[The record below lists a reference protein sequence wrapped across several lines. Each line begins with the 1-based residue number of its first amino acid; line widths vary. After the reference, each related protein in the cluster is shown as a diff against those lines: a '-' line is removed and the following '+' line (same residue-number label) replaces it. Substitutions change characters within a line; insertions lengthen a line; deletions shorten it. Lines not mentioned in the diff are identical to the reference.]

1 MKNLLNIF
9 TPMNINDLLSLTSS
23 SLRSNPLRSFLS
35 SLGVFMGVFAVSGTL
50 QVSDIGKIYL
60 KTQLQKM
67 ESPQISIQ
75 APYNSV
81 TSQQKKYQSEDIAWL
96 KTKLSGWKYIA
107 PVQNGGNDAIFWG
120 IQKINVESQA
130 VTADF
135 LPMSGRKLIAGEF
148 FTVNDLQQTRSVVVI
163 DQLLAQKLFKGK
175 NPLRKMITFQNKS
188 YYIQG
193 FIQTRNINTWGDEQ
207 GLILIPLSV
216 YQSLK
221 SSPFFDKIT
230 ITPKNPENI
239 EQIQNQ
245 ATSIL
250 KKRFPNVDI
259 YASSNVDQV
268 KDLEKVLNGVTI
280 IILVI
285 GSISLFVGG
294 VGIANITIASV
305 VERTPEIGLRRAI
318 GATQKNILIQFL
330 LEATFIS
337 MTGGIIAIATVQGIT
352 IMTVTLLNLPYQ
364 FTYQTPLVSLSS
376 AIIVGI
382 VSSFLPALRA
392 SKLDPV
398 EALRSQ

>member
-1 MKNLLNIF
+1 MKIF
-9 TPMNINDLLSLTSS
+9 TLMNINDLLSLTFN
-23 SLRSNPLRSFLS
+23 SLRSNPSRSFLS

-67 ESPQISIQ
+67 ESPQIYIQ
-75 APYNSV
+75 SPYNLF
-81 TSQQKKYQSEDIAWL
+81 TSQPKKYQNEDLLWL

-107 PVQNGGNDAIFWG
+107 PLQNGGNDTILLG
-120 IQKINVESQA
+120 NQKINVESQA
-130 VTADF
+130 VTPDF
-135 LPMSGRKLIAGEF
+135 LAISGRKLIAGKF
-148 FTVNDLQQTRSVVVI
+148 FTINDLQQTRSVVII

-175 NPLRKMITFQNKS
+175 NPLRKMIYFQNKS

-193 FIQTRNINTWGDEQ
+193 IIQNKTSDSWSDNQ

-221 SSPFFDKIT
+221 SSPFFEKIT
-230 ITPKNPENI
+230 ITPQNPENI
-239 EQIQNQ
+239 EQLQNQ
-245 ATSIL
+245 AISIL
-250 KKRFPNVDI
+250 RKRFPNMDI
-259 YASSNVDQV
+259 LAYSNVDQI
-268 KDLEKVLNGVTI
+268 KSLEKLLNNVTI
-280 IILVI
+280 ILLLI

-305 VERTPEIGLRRAI
+305 LERTSEIGLRRAI
-318 GATQKNILIQFL
+318 GATQKDILIQFL

-337 MTGGIIAIATVQGIT
+337 ITGGIIAIATVQGIT
-352 IMTVTLLNLPYQ
+352 MITVILLNLPYQ
-364 FTYQTPLVSLSS
+364 FSYQTPLVSLGS
-376 AIIVGI
+376 AIMVGI
-382 VSSFLPALRA
+382 ISSFLPALRA

>member
-1 MKNLLNIF
+1 M
-9 TPMNINDLLSLTSS
+9 
-23 SLRSNPLRSFLS
+23 
-35 SLGVFMGVFAVSGTL
+35 
-50 QVSDIGKIYL
+50 
-60 KTQLQKM
+60 
-67 ESPQISIQ
+67 
-75 APYNSV
+75 
-81 TSQQKKYQSEDIAWL
+81 
-96 KTKLSGWKYIA
+96 
-107 PVQNGGNDAIFWG
+107 
-120 IQKINVESQA
+120 ESQA
-130 VTADF
+130 VTPDF
-135 LPMSGRKLIAGEF
+135 LPISGRKLIAGQF
-148 FTVNDLQQTRSVVVI
+148 FTVNDLQQIRSVVVI

-175 NPLRKMITFQNKS
+175 NSLGKMIYFQNKS

-193 FIQTRNINTWGDEQ
+193 IIQTRKSNTWGEEQ

-245 ATSIL
+245 AISIL

-259 YASSNVDQV
+259 YAFSNVEEV
-268 KDLEKVLNGVTI
+268 KNLEKVLNGVTI
-280 IILVI
+280 ILLLI
-285 GSISLFVGG
+285 GSIALFVGG

-337 MTGGIIAIATVQGIT
+337 MTGGIIAIVTVQGIT
-352 IMTVTLLNLPYQ
+352 IITVTLLNLPYQ
-364 FTYQTPLVSLSS
+364 FGYETPLVSLSS
-376 AIIVGI
+376 AIMVGVI
-382 VSSFLPALRA
+382 SSFLPALRA

>member
-1 MKNLLNIF
+1 MNKFHKLLMGTTAIVSMFGWNVNIAQAQSIPAYFLIAQSQPSIGDTVQFAVDAIHKLRQQGKINLRRDGNYTFDDVRIEIDNAKPELLNE
-9 TPMNINDLLSLTSS
+9 
-23 SLRSNPLRSFLS
+23 NPLPGGFYNP
-35 SLGVFMGVFAVSGTL
+35 FA
-50 QVSDIGKIYL
+50 
-60 KTQLQKM
+60 
-67 ESPQISIQ
+67 
-75 APYNSV
+75 
-81 TSQQKKYQSEDIAWL
+81 
-96 KTKLSGWKYIA
+96 
-107 PVQNGGNDAIFWG
+107 
-120 IQKINVESQA
+120 
-130 VTADF
+130 
-135 LPMSGRKLIAGEF
+135 
-148 FTVNDLQQTRSVVVI
+148 
-163 DQLLAQKLFKGK
+163 
-175 NPLRKMITFQNKS
+175 MITFQNKS

-193 FIQTRNINTWGDEQ
+193 VIQTRNSNTWGDEQ

-239 EQIQNQ
+239 EQLQNQ

-250 KKRFPNVDI
+250 RKRFPDVEI
-259 YASSNVDQV
+259 SASSNVEEV
-268 KDLEKVLNGVTI
+268 KSLEKVLNGVTI
-280 IILVI
+280 ILLLI
-285 GSISLFVGG
+285 GSIALFVGG

>member
-1 MKNLLNIF
+1 
-9 TPMNINDLLSLTSS
+9 MNINDLLSLTSS

-75 APYNSV
+75 SPYNSV
-81 TSQQKKYQSEDIAWL
+81 TSQPEKYQNEDLEWL

-107 PVQNGGNDAIFWG
+107 PVQNGGSDAIFLG
-120 IQKINVESQA
+120 TQKINVESQA
-130 VTADF
+130 VTPDF
-135 LPMSGRKLIAGEF
+135 LPISGRKLIAGKF
-148 FTVNDLQQTRSVVVI
+148 FTINDLQQPRSVVVI

-175 NPLRKMITFQNKS
+175 NSLGKIIYFQNKS

-193 FIQTRNINTWGDEQ
+193 IIQTRKSSSWGEEQ

-239 EQIQNQ
+239 EQLQNQ
-245 ATSIL
+245 AISIL
-250 KKRFPNVDI
+250 KKRLSNVDI
-259 YASSNVDQV
+259 YASSNVEQV
-268 KDLEKVLNGVTI
+268 KSLEKVLNGVTI
-280 IILVI
+280 ILLLI
-285 GSISLFVGG
+285 GSISLVVGG

-305 VERTPEIGLRRAI
+305 VERTSEIGLRRAI

-352 IMTVTLLNLPYQ
+352 IITVTLLNLPYQ
-364 FTYQTPLVSLSS
+364 FGYQTPLVSLSS

-382 VSSFLPALRA
+382 ISSFLPALRA

>member
-1 MKNLLNIF
+1 M
-9 TPMNINDLLSLTSS
+9 PMNINDLLSLTSS

-81 TSQQKKYQSEDIAWL
+81 TSQQKKYQSEDLEWL

-107 PVQNGGNDAIFWG
+107 PVQNSGSDAIFLG
-120 IQKINVESQA
+120 TQKINVESQA
-130 VTADF
+130 VTPDF
-135 LPMSGRKLIAGEF
+135 LPISGRKLIAGKF

-163 DQLLAQKLFKGK
+163 DRLLAQKLFKGK
-175 NPLRKMITFQNKS
+175 NSLGKMIYFQNKS

-193 FIQTRNINTWGDEQ
+193 VIQTRKSNTWGEEQ

-239 EQIQNQ
+239 EQLQNQ
-245 ATSIL
+245 AINTL

-259 YASSNVDQV
+259 YASSNVEEV
-268 KDLEKVLNGVTI
+268 KSLEKVLNGVTI
-280 IILVI
+280 ILLLI

-337 MTGGIIAIATVQGIT
+337 MTGGILAIVTVQGIT
-352 IMTVTLLNLPYQ
+352 TITVTLLNLPYQ
-364 FTYQTPLVSLSS
+364 ISYETPLVSLSS
-376 AIIVGI
+376 AIMVGI
-382 VSSFLPALRA
+382 ISSFLPALRA

>member
-1 MKNLLNIF
+1 
-9 TPMNINDLLSLTSS
+9 
-23 SLRSNPLRSFLS
+23 
-35 SLGVFMGVFAVSGTL
+35 MGT
-50 QVSDIGKIYL
+50 
-60 KTQLQKM
+60 
-67 ESPQISIQ
+67 
-75 APYNSV
+75 
-81 TSQQKKYQSEDIAWL
+81 
-96 KTKLSGWKYIA
+96 
-107 PVQNGGNDAIFWG
+107 
-120 IQKINVESQA
+120 QKINVESQA
-130 VTADF
+130 VTPDF
-135 LPMSGRKLIAGEF
+135 LPISGRKLIAGQF
-148 FTVNDLQQTRSVVVI
+148 FTVNDLQQIRSVVVI

-175 NPLRKMITFQNKS
+175 NSLGKMIYFQNKS

-193 FIQTRNINTWGDEQ
+193 IIQTRKSSSWGEEQ

-239 EQIQNQ
+239 EQLQNQ

-259 YASSNVDQV
+259 YPFSNVEEV
-268 KDLEKVLNGVTI
+268 KSLEKVLNGVTI
-280 IILVI
+280 ILLLI
-285 GSISLFVGG
+285 GSIALFVGG

-337 MTGGIIAIATVQGIT
+337 MTGGIIAIVTVQGIT
-352 IMTVTLLNLPYQ
+352 IITVTLLNLPYQ
-364 FTYQTPLVSLSS
+364 FGYETPLVSLSS
-376 AIIVGI
+376 AIMVGI
-382 VSSFLPALRA
+382 ISSFLPALRA

>member
-1 MKNLLNIF
+1 
-9 TPMNINDLLSLTSS
+9 MNINDLLSLTSS

-75 APYNSV
+75 SPYNSV
-81 TSQQKKYQSEDIAWL
+81 TSQIEKYQIEDLVWL

-107 PVQNGGNDAIFWG
+107 PVQNGGNDAIFLG
-120 IQKINVESQA
+120 TQKINVESQA
-130 VTADF
+130 VTPDF
-135 LPMSGRKLIAGEF
+135 LPISGRKLIAGKF
-148 FTVNDLQQTRSVVVI
+148 FTVNDLQQIRSVVVI

-175 NPLRKMITFQNKS
+175 NSLGKMIYFQNKS

-193 FIQTRNINTWGDEQ
+193 IIQTRKSNTWGEEQ

-239 EQIQNQ
+239 EQLQNQ
-245 ATSIL
+245 AISIL

-259 YASSNVDQV
+259 YASSNVEEV
-268 KDLEKVLNGVTI
+268 KSLEKVLNGVTI
-280 IILVI
+280 ILLLI
-285 GSISLFVGG
+285 GSIALFVGG

-337 MTGGIIAIATVQGIT
+337 MTGGIIAIVTVQGIT
-352 IMTVTLLNLPYQ
+352 IITVTLLNLPYQ
-364 FTYQTPLVSLSS
+364 FGYETPLVSLSS
-376 AIIVGI
+376 AIMVGI
-382 VSSFLPALRA
+382 ISSFLPALRA

>member
-1 MKNLLNIF
+1 LKIF
-9 TPMNINDLLSLTSS
+9 TLMNINDLLSLTFN
-23 SLRSNPLRSFLS
+23 SLRSNPSRSFLS

-67 ESPQISIQ
+67 ESPQIYIQ
-75 APYNSV
+75 SPYNLF
-81 TSQQKKYQSEDIAWL
+81 TSQPKKYQNEDLLWL

-107 PVQNGGNDAIFWG
+107 PLQNGGNDTILLG
-120 IQKINVESQA
+120 NQKINVESQA
-130 VTADF
+130 VTPDF
-135 LPMSGRKLIAGEF
+135 LAISGRKLIAGKF
-148 FTVNDLQQTRSVVVI
+148 FTINDLQQTRSVVII

-175 NPLRKMITFQNKS
+175 NPLRKMIYFQNKS

-193 FIQTRNINTWGDEQ
+193 IIQNKTSDSWSDNQ

-221 SSPFFDKIT
+221 SSPFFEKIT
-230 ITPKNPENI
+230 ITPQNPENI
-239 EQIQNQ
+239 EQLQNQ
-245 ATSIL
+245 AISIL
-250 KKRFPNVDI
+250 RKRFPNMDI
-259 YASSNVDQV
+259 LAYSNVDQI
-268 KDLEKVLNGVTI
+268 KSLEKLLNNVTI
-280 IILVI
+280 ILLLI

-305 VERTPEIGLRRAI
+305 LERTSEIGLRRAI
-318 GATQKNILIQFL
+318 GATQKDILIQFL

-337 MTGGIIAIATVQGIT
+337 ITGGIIAIATVQGIT
-352 IMTVTLLNLPYQ
+352 MITVILLNLPYQ
-364 FTYQTPLVSLSS
+364 FSYQTPSVSLGS
-376 AIIVGI
+376 AIMVGI
-382 VSSFLPALRA
+382 ISSFLPALRA

>member
-1 MKNLLNIF
+1 
-9 TPMNINDLLSLTSS
+9 
-23 SLRSNPLRSFLS
+23 
-35 SLGVFMGVFAVSGTL
+35 LGT
-50 QVSDIGKIYL
+50 
-60 KTQLQKM
+60 
-67 ESPQISIQ
+67 
-75 APYNSV
+75 
-81 TSQQKKYQSEDIAWL
+81 
-96 KTKLSGWKYIA
+96 
-107 PVQNGGNDAIFWG
+107 
-120 IQKINVESQA
+120 QKINVESQA
-130 VTADF
+130 VTPDF
-135 LPMSGRKLIAGEF
+135 LPISGRKLIAGKF
-148 FTVNDLQQTRSVVVI
+148 FTVNDLQQIRSVVVI

-175 NPLRKMITFQNKS
+175 NSLGKMIYFQNKS

-193 FIQTRNINTWGDEQ
+193 IIQTRKSNTWGEEQ

-245 ATSIL
+245 AISIL

-259 YASSNVDQV
+259 YAFSNVEEV
-268 KDLEKVLNGVTI
+268 KSLEKVLNGVTI
-280 IILVI
+280 ILLLI
-285 GSISLFVGG
+285 GSIALFVGG

-337 MTGGIIAIATVQGIT
+337 MTGGIIAIVTVQGIT
-352 IMTVTLLNLPYQ
+352 IITVTLLNLPYQ
-364 FTYQTPLVSLSS
+364 FGYETPLVSLSS

-382 VSSFLPALRA
+382 ISSFLPALRA